1 MTTALPRAPA
11 WFRWRAPSGAR
22 LGAIDPRGN
31 EPRWYD
37 LGDQDPVLLL
47 RQGALRAA
55 PLADLIAR
63 AQPMPEP
70 AQFEVPVPNPGKIL
84 CMAKNY
90 AAHAREFG
98 AQPPAEP
105 IFFAKLQESLCPHG
119 APVRIPW
126 FLETRVDH
134 EAELCLVLG
143 FRDPDGKGRKYVPRE
158 YALELVA
165 GCTALNDVTARKLQ
179 GQDRDQKHPWLRS
192 KSFDTFC
199 PVGPWVV
206 PADSLVPDDLA
217 ITMTVNGEVRQRAST
232 SAMLFS
238 AAAIV
243 AAMSRHTTLRPG
255 DLIATGTPE
264 GVGPVRPGDRM
275 AVAIDGI
282 GVLENP
288 VEREAQP

>member
-1 MTTALPRAPA
+1 Q
-11 WFRWRAPSGAR
+11 
-22 LGAIDPRGN
+22 
-31 EPRWYD
+31 PRWYD

-55 PLADLIAR
+55 PLLELIAR

-98 AQPPAEP
+98 AEAPAEP
-105 IFFAKLQESLCPHG
+105 IFFAKLPESLIPHR
-119 APVRIPW
+119 APVRIPG
-126 FLETRVDH
+126 FLETRVAH

-165 GCTALNDVTARKLQ
+165 GCTVLNDVTARKLQ

-192 KSFDTFC
+192 
-199 PVGPWVV
+199 
-206 PADSLVPDDLA
+206 
-217 ITMTVNGEVRQRAST
+217 
-232 SAMLFS
+232 
-238 AAAIV
+238 
-243 AAMSRHTTLRPG
+243 
-255 DLIATGTPE
+255 
-264 GVGPVRPGDRM
+264 
-275 AVAIDGI
+275 
-282 GVLENP
+282 
-288 VEREAQP
+288 